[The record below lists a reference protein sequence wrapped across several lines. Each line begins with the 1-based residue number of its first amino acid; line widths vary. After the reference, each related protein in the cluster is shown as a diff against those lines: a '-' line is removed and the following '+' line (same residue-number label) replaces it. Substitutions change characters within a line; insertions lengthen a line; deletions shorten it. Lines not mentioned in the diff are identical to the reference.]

1 MIKYLSEERGEYYD
15 HTGKP
20 TSREAAFEMM
30 DQCVMY
36 MGAEETLD
44 ALVRALG
51 ADDVCD
57 AFAYIFRNYEIPYP
71 GEEEDEDE
79 LYESK
84 SRKRRMK
91 ESYESTAIDILN
103 KIRAE
108 DDGIARF
115 ATLQDMT
122 YSYCL
127 VPYCNPEDVG
137 TGYRGDIA
145 RCLEYTL
152 HELLDSGMENQLW
165 VMGAFKRDY
174 DDEVENEL
182 DDLEEIISIDL
193 DYFIFAPSSFEV
205 IECGASV

>member
-79 LYESK
+79 EPNIILAKVVTDENGETDLQELTDEEFEKAVKVYES
-84 SRKRRMK
+84 
-91 ESYESTAIDILN
+91 
-103 KIRAE
+103 
-108 DDGIARF
+108 
-115 ATLQDMT
+115 
-122 YSYCL
+122 
-127 VPYCNPEDVG
+127 
-137 TGYRGDIA
+137 
-145 RCLEYTL
+145 LE
-152 HELLDSGMENQLW
+152 
-165 VMGAFKRDY
+165 A
-174 DDEVENEL
+174 
-182 DDLEEIISIDL
+182 
-193 DYFIFAPSSFEV
+193 
-205 IECGASV
+205 